1 MQSTGTEVIDLFNL
15 PRWERGVAFPLVPLP
30 CTSTPVRL
38 CCTSPAL
45 ACRTATTGNV
55 FNRAQHAK
63 SAGKDSLKSSV
74 HYHQLSLSYTL
85 PIPVQCKPSP
95 PPESVSFTLI
105 FRHSLS
111 PLKVIESIQFV
122 PHPPPSPATNPQ
134 LLPKSDLR
142 GLEGRT
148 IAQHSLP
155 GVPGTSFCADLS
167 LIYLSLDNAMCRTG
181 LSTGSSLY

>member
-15 PRWERGVAFPLVPLP
+15 PQWERGVASPVFLLP
-30 CTSTPVRL
+30 CTSTPVKL

-45 ACRTATTGNV
+45 ACRTATTVNV

-74 HYHQLSLSYTL
+74 HYHQLSLSFTL
-85 PIPVQCKPSP
+85 PIPAQCKPSP

-111 PLKVIESIQFV
+111 ALRVIESIQFV
-122 PHPPPSPATNPQ
+122 PRPPQSRHQSTTFAQIRPAR
-134 LLPKSDLR
+134 SR
-142 GLEGRT
+142 G
-148 IAQHSLP
+148 
-155 GVPGTSFCADLS
+155 
-167 LIYLSLDNAMCRTG
+167 
-181 LSTGSSLY
+181 